1 MGLGLGTESLLA
13 KGTQL
18 CRTPA
23 LLAVLCSVPGTCG
36 HVVGTHRCLGWMHLE
51 LFEARFLGGVGGGAW
66 WEGSPSELCRDLP
79 EVASSLRESS

>member
-23 LLAVLCSVPGTCG
+23 LLTVLCSVPGTCG

-51 LFEARFLGGVGGGAW
+51 LFEAGFLGGVGVALGGKDPLQNCA
-66 WEGSPSELCRDLP
+66 GTC
-79 EVASSLRESS
+79 LRWPPP